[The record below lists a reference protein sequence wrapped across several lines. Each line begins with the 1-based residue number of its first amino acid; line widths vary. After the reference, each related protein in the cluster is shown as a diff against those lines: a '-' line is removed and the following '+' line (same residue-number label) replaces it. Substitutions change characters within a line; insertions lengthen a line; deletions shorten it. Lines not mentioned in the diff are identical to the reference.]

1 MKKIV
6 DYKIVIEGCEDLS
19 KVEKKVKG
27 EIGEGWQ
34 PLGAPFFGGKDNAYM
49 LQAMV
54 KYENQ

>member
-6 DYKIVIEGCEDLS
+6 DYKIVLEGCDDLS
-19 KVEKKVKG
+19 EVEKNVKG
-27 EIGEGWQ
+27 KIEEGWQ
-34 PLGAPFFGGKDNAYM
+34 PIGAPFLGGKNNSYM

>member
-6 DYKIVIEGCEDLS
+6 DYKIVLEGDEDLS
-19 KVEKKVKG
+19 EVEKNVKG
-27 EIGEGWQ
+27 EIEKGWQ
-34 PLGAPFFGGKDNAYM
+34 PIGAPFFGGKDNSFM

>member
-6 DYKIVIEGCEDLS
+6 DYKIVLKECDNLS
-19 KVEKKVKG
+19 EVEKNVKA
-27 EIGEGWQ
+27 EIEKGWQ
-34 PLGAPFFGGKDNAYM
+34 PIGAPFLGGKDNSYM

>member
-6 DYKIVIEGCEDLS
+6 DYKIVLERGEHLPE
-19 KVEKKVKG
+19 VEKNVKR
-27 EIGEGWQ
+27 EIGKGWQ
-34 PLGAPFFGGKDNAYM
+34 PLGAPFIGGKDNSYI